1 MSIGVAPPTITPS
14 SLGKFVSPLLNAL
27 CSVGQEMFLLS
38 WDIIFTKIKA
48 LTTAPLVTTLLIPLT
63 GKEMELSYRQRV

>member
-1 MSIGVAPPTITPS
+1 M
-14 SLGKFVSPLLNAL
+14 SPLLNAL